1 MNTKLSII
9 AFVATASSIFAI
21 SPASAGGLSIL
32 SGKNIGVAN
41 GGIVVAP
48 SVDVGD
54 VLSDN
59 SVLNKALNGSLNNIL
74 SQNDTGILG
83 LNILSGNDGGKKRRH

>member
-1 MNTKLSII
+1 MNTKLSIL
-9 AFVATASSIFAI
+9 AFVATASSILAI

-48 SVDVGD
+48 SVDVGN
-54 VLSDN
+54 VLSGN
-59 SVLNKALNGSLNNIL
+59 SILNKALNGTLNNIL
-74 SQNDTGILG
+74 SQNNTGILG
-83 LNILSGNDGGKKRRH
+83 LNILSGGDGGKKPRH